1 MFVMGI
7 VATAVIAVALRA
19 FTDTA
24 TITDRRDVFNDGRI
38 ALDRISKQL
47 RQGESVDQAASTA
60 SSLTFSS
67 YIDGTAA
74 TIVWR
79 VTGSAAPYALEESID
94 GGVNFAPVV
103 KSLTTNDAFT
113 YTSHGGVVD
122 QVTIALSLGTR
133 TSTVLVSSDVQ
144 LRNAQT

>member
-1 MFVMGI
+1 MLVMGI
-7 VATAVIAVALRA
+7 VSTAVMAVALRT

-24 TITDRRDVFNDGRI
+24 TITNRRDVFSDGQT
-38 ALDRISKQL
+38 ALDRLSKQL
-47 RQGESVDQAASTA
+47 RQGESIDQSDPDAIS
-60 SSLTFSS
+60 FSS

-79 VTGSAAPYALEESID
+79 VTGSAAPYSLEVSID
-94 GGVNFAPVV
+94 GGAQFAPVV
-103 KSLTTNDAFT
+103 TSLTSNDAFT

-122 QVTIALSLGTR
+122 EVTIALSLGTR